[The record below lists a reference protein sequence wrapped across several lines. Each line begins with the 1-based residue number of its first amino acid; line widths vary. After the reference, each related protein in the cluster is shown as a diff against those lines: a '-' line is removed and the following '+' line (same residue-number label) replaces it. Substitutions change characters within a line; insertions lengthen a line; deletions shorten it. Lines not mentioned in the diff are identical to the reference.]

1 MRILAETNVLVSA
14 RFWKGNEFQF
24 LDLVRSGHVFLVTSE
39 QILGELERILLQR
52 FNVDFEK
59 CRDYLNMIRGLAEI
73 FTPVTIERVIISD
86 SDDDHLFA
94 AAVMGKA
101 NIIVTGDKAV
111 LAVNVYRGI
120 PIMTVAEVIKIILN
134 IKADNCIED
143 TEED

>member
-73 FTPVTIERVIISD
+73 FTPVNIERVVISD